1 MFISLEGIEGSGKS
15 TVLHMLDQHLQAGG
29 YSVCVTREPGGC
41 ALGRGLR
48 ALLLDA
54 RTQGLRN
61 RAELFLFLA
70 DRAQHVGEV
79 IRPAL
84 EAGQIVLCDRYVD
97 STIAYQ
103 GYGRGMDPDQLVAIN
118 TLATGGLMPDLTLLL
133 DLDPATGIGRA
144 GRRNEEAD
152 TVISEGRFESESLR
166 FHCRVRQ
173 GYLDLAAASP
183 ERMVVLDASRPAEE
197 VFWQC
202 LAEVETRLRQ
212 LGKTIDH

>member
-1 MFISLEGIEGSGKS
+1 MFISFEGIEGSGKS
-15 TVLHMLDQHLQAGG
+15 TVLRLLDQHLQTGG

-41 ALGRGLR
+41 SLGRGLR

-70 DRAQHVGEV
+70 DRAQHVSEI

-97 STIAYQ
+97 STVAYQ
-103 GYGRGMDPDQLVAIN
+103 GYGRGMDPDQLTAIN
-118 TLATGGLMPDLTLLL
+118 RLATGDLMPDVTFLL
-133 DLDPATGIGRA
+133 DLDPETGLGRA
-144 GRRNEEAD
+144 GRRNEAAD

-166 FHCRVRQ
+166 FHDRVRQ
-173 GYLDLAAASP
+173 GYLELAAAAPERIIIIDAACSP
-183 ERMVVLDASRPAEE
+183 ED
-197 VFWQC
+197 VFLQC
-202 LAEVETRLRQ
+202 LTEVETRLRQ
-212 LGKTIDH
+212 MGKTSDD